1 MEYYLNST
9 RFHLVTAFTLSIA
22 MISGCGAQ
30 RSSQTS
36 AEINRQTTGTVSVI
50 DTSVLR
56 ATLFDYDHK
65 SSPEE
70 LVKSRDHEAIV
81 IGSVEGFEQGRDI
94 YAIEG
99 DPYPE
104 KRVVMHVR
112 VESSIKDK
120 GIVSDGRV
128 YVDLDQG
135 GLYHNGKPRRS
146 LDDFRNAIPAGTKVM
161 LFLFS
166 DRRTAF
172 RIERAENG
180 LPSGAVLAAPDP
192 QGMIFDNGPKLVGGQ
207 KDLEGAWQAMR
218 SVDEVAL
225 RVKKALGIE

>member
-1 MEYYLNST
+1 MSF
-9 RFHLVTAFTLSIA
+9 RLVITLALSVIV
-22 MISGCGAQ
+22 ISGCGTQ
-30 RSSQTS
+30 QSSQAS
-36 AEINRQTTGTVSVI
+36 AGVNKQAGAASDI

-56 ATLFDYDHK
+56 TAQFDYDHK
-65 SSPEE
+65 GSPEE
-70 LVKSRDHEAIV
+70 LVKSRGHEAIV

-112 VESSIKDK
+112 VDSSIKDK
-120 GIVSDGRV
+120 GIVSNGRA

-135 GLYHNGKPRRS
+135 GLYHSGKPRKS
-146 LDDFRNAIPAGTKVM
+146 LDDFRKAIPAGTRVM

-172 RIERAENG
+172 RIEGAGNG
-180 LPSGAVLAAPDP
+180 LPTGAILAAPDP
-192 QGMIFDNGPKLVGGQ
+192 QGMVFDNGSKLTGGQ
-207 KDLEGAWQAMR
+207 EDLEGEWRAMG
-218 SVDEVAL
+218 SVDEVAI
-225 RVKKALGIE
+225 RVKKALGVE